1 MDVLIKK
8 LLRENNG
15 MVIFH
20 DGDKEYAK
28 NIDSINKIEFQR
40 LESRGLSAY
49 VIFKNKRLISSFEKV
64 NTPSELKKYKDI
76 NGRIDVFYLTE
87 EQANKS
93 KKIIDKT
100 NEIIELKYHSIELIS
115 KHAIAAINEYYKKT
129 NERDVRDN

>member
-1 MDVLIKK
+1 MD
-8 LLRENNG
+8 NNR
-15 MVIFH
+15 MIIFH
-20 DGDKEYAK
+20 DGEKDYAK

-49 VIFKNKRLISSFEKV
+49 VIYKDKRFISFFEEVK
-64 NTPSELKKYKDI
+64 TPSQLKKYKDI

-87 EQANKS
+87 EQANKA

-100 NEIIELKYHSIELIS
+100 NEIIELKYHSIELIN
-115 KHAIAAINEYYKKT
+115 KHAIASITEYSKKT